1 MSSVIDIA
9 SRRVTGYALADHL
22 RIEFIADALAN
33 AITARRP
40 DPGVVFQSDRGCQYV
55 SAASPTWPGT
65 ASSPCPSG
73 APASAGTAL
82 AESFFARI
90 EGELNDTQP
99 WPVRPRGGP
108 AAPPVEYIGWYN
120 VHPAAQRPLP
130 PQPRRI

>member
-65 ASSPCPSG
+65 PG
-73 APASAGTAL
+73 
-82 AESFFARI
+82 
-90 EGELNDTQP
+90 
-99 WPVRPRGGP
+99 GGP

>member
-65 ASSPCPSG
+65 AI
-73 APASAGTAL
+73 